1 MAEATNF
8 VEKTLGK
15 RLDQENNE
23 ESITKAKEFVP
34 IYTPPP
40 RQIPQFTRPQLDTPQ
55 ASVKIVEKIVYRKQ
69 RIHGF
74 FRTLTII
81 ALLVIGFLMLGEST
95 GIISLSVNS
104 FKLHQIFPLFIIF
117 STIILWSYKGL
128 FGKIFWL
135 ILFLVVFWGIFTI
148 GIYTW
153 LNPSSKR
160 KSGDII
166 RQQMVGTGNTRLYLK
181 TLIGNSVIEWT
192 DKNSSIQS
200 VWNSDRTLIIWS
212 WHNYIS
218 FSEDNNRN
226 VLQKYS
232 SKIVLTVPQS
242 IIFDLLYI
250 KNLLGLHT
258 IDLNEIQWKKLQFHA
273 GIDDITIKIGNVL
286 SGNAIEIQAP
296 AANIRL
302 DIPKDVG
309 VIMYYKQFVG
319 KLTAPDFDTLS
330 GHYYQSKNINTAK
343 AIVNISIT
351 LGVGNTRINWTEVK

>member
-1 MAEATNF
+1 M
-8 VEKTLGK
+8 
-15 RLDQENNE
+15 
-23 ESITKAKEFVP
+23 
-34 IYTPPP
+34 
-40 RQIPQFTRPQLDTPQ
+40 
-55 ASVKIVEKIVYRKQ
+55 
-69 RIHGF
+69 
-74 FRTLTII
+74 
-81 ALLVIGFLMLGEST
+81 
-95 GIISLSVNS
+95 
-104 FKLHQIFPLFIIF
+104 
-117 STIILWSYKGL
+117 
-128 FGKIFWL
+128 
-135 ILFLVVFWGIFTI
+135 
-148 GIYTW
+148 
-153 LNPSSKR
+153 
-160 KSGDII
+160 
-166 RQQMVGTGNTRLYLK
+166 
-181 TLIGNSVIEWT
+181 
-192 DKNSSIQS
+192 
-200 VWNSDRTLIIWS
+200 
-212 WHNYIS
+212 
-218 FSEDNNRN
+218 
-226 VLQKYS
+226 QKYS